1 MSDPYVYPGSDVL
14 INKFNI
20 RAESELAQKE
30 RKWTSIRIYQIES
43 TSIKGKF
50 DFEHLKAIHHHIFQD
65 IYTWAGRPRS
75 IDMGKDLILFC
86 PAKEIASEAQS
97 LFSMLK
103 LDKHLKGIKT
113 SRFIQEAAYYL
124 AKINQIH
131 PFREGNGRAQR
142 EFIREPALEDGIIL
156 DWSRTNRAEMLSA
169 SVAARGL
176 NNRKMERVMSRV
188 MSGPAKIKETAVDIV
203 KQQMEPE
210 QPFKAGFTAK
220 SNGAEIERTA
230 RDKGRER

>member
-1 MSDPYVYPGSDVL
+1 MNDPYVYEGTEVL

-20 RAESELAQKE
+20 RAGAALTREENYWTQARLTQLEKE
-30 RKWTSIRIYQIES
+30 PL
-43 TSIKGKF
+43 KGDF
-50 DFEHLKAIHHHIFQD
+50 DFEHLKAVQRHIFQD

-75 IDMGKDLILFC
+75 IDMGKDLVLFC
-86 PAKEIASEAQS
+86 PAKAIESEAQG
-97 LFSMLK
+97 LFYMLEN
-103 LDKHLKGIKT
+103 DKHCRGIKA

-142 EFIREPALEDGIIL
+142 EFIREPALEDGMIL

-176 NNRKMERVMSRV
+176 NYRKMEMVMSRV
-188 MSGPAKIKETAVDIV
+188 LVEPEKKQETAVDIAKRQM
-203 KQQMEPE
+203 KQE
-210 QPFKAGFTAK
+210 QHQKAGFTAK